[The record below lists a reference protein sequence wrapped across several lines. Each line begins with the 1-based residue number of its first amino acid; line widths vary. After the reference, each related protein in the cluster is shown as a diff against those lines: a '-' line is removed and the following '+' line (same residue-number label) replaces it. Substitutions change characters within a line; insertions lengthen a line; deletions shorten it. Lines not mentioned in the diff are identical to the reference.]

1 MSPEQV
7 DPNIHDID
15 TRTDVYSLGVI
26 LYVLLTG
33 LQPFE
38 TKRRPRI
45 DEWLRQQHEEEPP
58 APSTKV
64 NSERETLR
72 AIAEARGSE
81 PRQIVAL
88 LRGDLNWITMRALER
103 DRDRRDQSAAAFHDP
118 DRLAA
123 GTSEANINV
132 DIAATACSQD
142 RTLSGH
148 RARSDYQL
156 GRALLAK
163 GDVNG
168 AKLQF
173 ERAVTE
179 GYRAARI
186 DLADLLVNV
195 PTSKVDRRRA
205 PSLYEQAWRSGVL
218 IAAFRLGHL
227 YEVGLLPVDNSAT
240 ESPQSNASNAWL
252 WYEKGADSGEPN
264 ALARLAERYETD
276 ALVQTEPSK
285 RNAQLLQAFTHYAAA
300 AARAHDEAWPDE
312 VWKRWRYRRASL
324 ARVLAREG
332 MMQQVADAYTRVV
345 HSGVDSR

>member
-1 MSPEQV
+1 LTDPVPYV
-7 DPNIHDID
+7 D
-15 TRTDVYSLGVI
+15 RTQF
-26 LYVLLTG
+26 G
-33 LQPFE
+33 L
-38 TKRRPRI
+38 
-45 DEWLRQQHEEEPP
+45 PP
-58 APSTKV
+58 DS
-64 NSERETLR
+64 R
-72 AIAEARGSE
+72 AGIWSRAGS
-81 PRQIVAL
+81 AC
-88 LRGDLNWITMRALER
+88 
-103 DRDRRDQSAAAFHDP
+103 DQSAAAFHDP

-132 DIAATACSQD
+132 DIAATACSQE

-148 RARSDYQL
+148 SARSDYQL

-195 PTSKVDRRRA
+195 STSKLDRRRA

-240 ESPQSNASNAWL
+240 ESLQSNASNAWL

-300 AARAHDEAWPDE
+300 AARAHDEAWPDD